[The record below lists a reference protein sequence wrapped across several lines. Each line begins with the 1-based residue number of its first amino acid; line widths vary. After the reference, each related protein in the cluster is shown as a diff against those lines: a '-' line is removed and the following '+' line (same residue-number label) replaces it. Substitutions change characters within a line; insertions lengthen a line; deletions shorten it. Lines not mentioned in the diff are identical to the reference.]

1 MLLETIDFIIKKF
14 FSAKIPLT
22 STLSQPK
29 KSAIRVGSDY
39 QVLTLPE
46 PKGRGEEVNR
56 DLCLWK
62 MHQMIKDE
70 QLSNY
75 CINAFTNFGIEPDR
89 VFFEKNI

>member
-1 MLLETIDFIIKKF
+1 MLLKTIDFIIKNF

-56 DLCLWK
+56 DLCLW
-62 MHQMIKDE
+62 
-70 QLSNY
+70 L
-75 CINAFTNFGIEPDR
+75 GIYSS
-89 VFFEKNI
+89 KNINIFDIYYSD